1 MRAAFRPSSPV
12 AITALLLGLS
22 SVVAVAPAEATNV
35 PAAPGVALRG
45 ASPAAGPAFVAPE
58 PVKPHVA
65 TYPVHGVSAAGLQAL
80 AATSGK
86 SAQAL
91 GASRGLAAVSAPE
104 PARGVAV
111 AGVTWTGPAPRGL
124 TLALRTRTHG
134 RWSGW
139 TTMPYDADHGPDPSS
154 VEARHA
160 RPGTDPFVVGVV
172 DDVQLKVLTS
182 TGAAP
187 AGLTLSVVNP
197 GSSSSDAH
205 PLPITPDEAA
215 ETPTPPATTMAASGR
230 ATAGRALLGQST
242 EPVVTGSATPMPTI
256 YSRADWGADERLRGC
271 CVEYGEVH
279 AGFVHHTVNA
289 NGYSKSEVPAILRGI
304 YAYHT
309 QSRGWRD
316 IGYNYL
322 IDRFGRIWEGRYGGI
337 TLPVVGAHTL
347 DYNENSFA
355 ASAIGNY
362 DIAHPSAA
370 MIDAYARLYA
380 WKLSLHGVRPTSRQ
394 KVAGTTFDAISG
406 HRDAA
411 QTACPGRYLYA
422 KIPTII
428 AKAQH
433 DQHRFL
439 GRDLQ
444 HSFVRDSRPDL
455 LMVDQAGAVSVAR
468 GTGPP
473 GFAAPV
479 VGSGSN
485 GPTSFIGMDRVVP
498 VRDVTG
504 DHVIDLMART
514 ASTGSTAVYPG
525 LGGGIFGA
533 PVRPVMRW
541 ADDDLFVGVGDVTGD
556 GRNDVAGRS
565 ATTGELR
572 VYPGRGQGRFGA
584 GQVAIA
590 QAGAFT
596 LISAAGDFNS
606 DGYAD
611 LVSRGTNGTLLVW
624 FGDGHGG
631 FPTHHRLAHDWSGK
645 DMISGGADLTGDGLP
660 DLVAR
665 SATTHLVSTFANVG
679 GVRLSPA
686 IGHRRTVSRQLALSG
701 DLTGDHRADLVG
713 LTRAHTVQVFAGSRN
728 NWLHRPV
735 LRGTS
740 WTGVNTVLVV
750 GDWDG
755 DGYVDAMARRRSD
768 GAMQLYRG
776 TSTGTFLD
784 PVGHWTGWG
793 SRRLLTPVG
802 DVNGDG
808 RPDLMAQASNGSVY
822 LYPGRGLHGFAAPVV
837 MRSSLPRG
845 SSVVAV
851 GLWTRDGTPDV
862 LVRTGAGRLLLYPGN
877 GPGGL
882 DEPVLIARNVRRYT
896 TLVGVGDLT
905 GDGRSDLVGRR
916 ANGQAWL
923 LPGRTLTAK
932 APHGG
937 LGPAQYLAADW
948 SAYRLG

>member
-1 MRAAFRPSSPV
+1 MRAASRPSSPV
-12 AITALLLGLS
+12 ALPALLLALGSLVAIAPADAVITPTNAS
-22 SVVAVAPAEATNV
+22 AALPGSPHAAGTAAVAPH
-35 PAAPGVALRG
+35 
-45 ASPAAGPAFVAPE
+45 
-58 PVKPHVA
+58 PVRPRVA
-65 TYPVHGVSAAGLQAL
+65 TYPVHGVSPAGLRAW

-86 SAQAL
+86 AVHTLAMTQ
-91 GASRGLAAVSAPE
+91 RLAAVSAPE
-104 PARGVAV
+104 PAHGVAV
-111 AGVTWTGPAPRGL
+111 AGVTWAGPAPRGL
-124 TLALRTRTHG
+124 ALALRTRTNG
-134 RWSGW
+134 TWSGW
-139 TTMPYDADHGPDPSS
+139 TTMPYDADHGPDPTSA
-154 VEARHA
+154 EARNA
-160 RPGTDPFVVGVV
+160 RPGSDPFVVGTV
-172 DDVQLKVLTS
+172 DDVQLKVQTS
-182 TGAAP
+182 TGAVP
-187 AGLTLSVVNP
+187 KDLSLSVVNP
-197 GSSSSDAH
+197 GTSSSDAH
-205 PLPITPDEAA
+205 PQPITPDEAA
-215 ETPTPPATTMAASGR
+215 ETLTPPATSTVGRSASGGSGSL
-230 ATAGRALLGQST
+230 AQPT
-242 EPVVTGSATPMPTI
+242 EPVRTQSATPMPTI

-289 NGYSKSEVPAILRGI
+289 NGYTKAEVPAILRGI

-347 DYNENSFA
+347 NYNENSFA

-362 DIAHPSAA
+362 DIARPSAA
-370 MIDAYARLYA
+370 MVDAYARLYA

-394 KVAGTTFDAISG
+394 NVAGTTFNAISG

-428 AKAQH
+428 AQAQKY
-433 DQHRFL
+433 QHGFL

-479 VGSGSN
+479 VPSGVA
-485 GPTSFIGMDRVVP
+485 GPTSLAGMDRVVP
-498 VRDVTG
+498 VGDVTG
-504 DHVIDLMART
+504 DHVNDLMARN

-525 LGGGIFGA
+525 VGDGTFGA
-533 PVRPVMRW
+533 PIRPVMRW
-541 ADDDLFVGVGDVTGD
+541 AGDDLFAGVGDVTGD
-556 GRNDVAGRS
+556 HRNDVVGRS
-565 ATTGELR
+565 ATTGGLR
-572 VYPGRGQGRFGA
+572 VYPGRGAGRFGA
-584 GQVAIA
+584 GRVAIT
-590 QAGAFT
+590 QAAGFT
-596 LISAAGDFNS
+596 LLTGGGDFNR
-606 DGYAD
+606 DGYSD
-611 LVSRGTNGTLLVW
+611 LVTRGTNGTVLVW
-624 FGDGHGG
+624 YGDGQGG
-631 FPTHHRLAHDWSGK
+631 FPTHQRLARDWSGK
-645 DMISGGADLTGDGLP
+645 DMLSGGADLTGDGMP

-665 SATTHLVSTFANVG
+665 SATTHVVSTFANIG
-679 GVRLSPA
+679 GDSLSPA
-686 IGHRRTVSRQLALSG
+686 IGQRRSVASRLALSG

-713 LTRAHTVQVFAGSRN
+713 LTRAQTVEVFAGNKN
-728 NWLHRPV
+728 NWLHAPV
-735 LRGTS
+735 SRGTT
-740 WTGVNTVLVV
+740 WAGVDKVLVV
-750 GDWDG
+750 GDWDR

-776 TSTGTFLD
+776 TSTGTFAA
-784 PVGHWTGWG
+784 PVGSWAGWG
-793 SRRLLTPVG
+793 SRRLITPVG

-808 RPDLMAQASNGSVY
+808 HPDLMAQASNGSIY
-822 LYPGRGLHGFAAPVV
+822 LYPGRGRHGFAAPVI
-837 MRSSLPRG
+837 MRSSLPKG
-845 SSVVAV
+845 SNVVAV
-851 GLWTRDGTPDV
+851 GLWTKDGTPDV
-862 LVRTGAGRLLLYPGN
+862 LVRTAAGQLLLYPGN

-882 DEPVLIARNVRRYT
+882 DDPVVIGRNLGRYT

-905 GDGRSDLVGRR
+905 GDGQADLVGRR

-937 LGPAQYLAADW
+937 LGPPQYLAADW